1 MGAAAGG
8 YWRWKDMWV
17 PLAGLDLRACRNP
30 AGASQLHLHLHGV
43 DTVHEIKIED
53 AGQGLLRVLILT

>member
-1 MGAAAGG
+1 
-8 YWRWKDMWV
+8 MWV